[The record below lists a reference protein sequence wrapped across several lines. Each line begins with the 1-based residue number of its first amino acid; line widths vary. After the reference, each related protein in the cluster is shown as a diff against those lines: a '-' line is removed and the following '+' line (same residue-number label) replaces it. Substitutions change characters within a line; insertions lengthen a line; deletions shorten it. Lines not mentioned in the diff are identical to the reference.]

1 MNFCEAREQWMAND
15 EWPFADRDAARNY
28 FFTAG
33 MIAEHELNAAS
44 REELARL
51 RERCKPS
58 KVVMI
63 GDAGHYVSEAVGAEI
78 ERLRMEAAYY
88 KAGLLKQAPDH
99 VPARVRVL
107 REQFGD
113 GPFRGA
119 GVPAGEHDCRCNKWG
134 AVSVLARDGKPLGLR
149 LDEFEPV
156 AWRENETPNA

>member
-15 EWPFADRDAARNY
+15 EWPFADRDAAWNY

-78 ERLRMEAAYY
+78 DQLRFTLAECKEAIVR
-88 KAGLLKQAPDH
+88 AGIAWSIGETYCRNYFHGALTAIEQA
-99 VPARVRVL
+99 
-107 REQFGD
+107 
-113 GPFRGA
+113 
-119 GVPAGEHDCRCNKWG
+119 
-134 AVSVLARDGKPLGLR
+134 
-149 LDEFEPV
+149 
-156 AWRENETPNA
+156 TPNADVTGLAP